1 MTTTNVNASSQAMD
15 APTAPGQA
23 PVGDG
28 LAGNPSGPPPLS
40 LVTPDVVVSVTAPA
54 ASPLIEPPVIAEPT
68 AENKEQLHRRVESR
82 LAELTAARAQLADQ
96 DGNRER
102 AQAIE
107 TELQVARGSMSGGW
121 ERIGQMEAAQ

>member
-1 MTTTNVNASSQAMD
+1 MSSTNVNDQTQTLD

-23 PVGDG
+23 
-28 LAGNPSGPPPLS
+28 A
-40 LVTPDVVVSVTAPA
+40 VSPGT
-54 ASPLIEPPVIAEPT
+54 SQPT
-68 AENKEQLHRRVESR
+68 AENKEQLHRRVEKR
-82 LAELTAARAQLADQ
+82 LAELTAAREKLTGQ

-121 ERIGQMEAAQ
+121 DRIGQMEAAQLSQWLTKTEQLISKRPAAADAAAEASAR